1 MAVKPVDGAYFNPS
15 RHSDLYCKKRYKML
29 NQPSWRYS
37 MSRAVKRKEHPLS
50 MRLPEADIAIIDRAA
65 TLRGRSRTD
74 FVRDAAVRAAE
85 DVLMETVPVRMSP
98 AGFKA
103 FMAAL
108 SGPATA
114 VPEIVELFGRKA
126 PWETK
131 PRARSGADSRP
142 HEENASKQKSRS
154 KTRN

>member
-1 MAVKPVDGAYFNPS
+1 MSQSPPPRRSTPPS
-15 RHSDLYCKKRYKML
+15 QFRLDHVLQKALQRAKYL
-29 NQPSWRYS
+29 LWRS
-37 MSRAVKRKEHPLS
+37 FMPRTAKRKEHPLS

-85 DVLMETVPVRMSP
+85 DVLMETMPVRMSP

-103 FMAAL
+103 FMAAV

-114 VPEIVELFGRKA
+114 VPEIVELFRRRA
-126 PWETK
+126 PWEARGSK
-131 PRARSGADSRP
+131 P
-142 HEENASKQKSRS
+142 
-154 KTRN
+154 